1 MVGVVEIVAGIT
13 AAAGLGGTAWGA
25 FAHLSARIEA
35 SKAGLVAEQA
45 KFIETT
51 LAREERC
58 REENHELRNEITMT
72 QARLLVVERSAML
85 AEVHLEVRGKLDQV
99 LNHFGIAPAIEPAK
113 LEVVPHG

>member
-1 MVGVVEIVAGIT
+1 MGIAEIVAGVT
-13 AAAGLGGTAWGA
+13 ALGGLSATAWGA
-25 FAHLSARIEA
+25 YAHLVTKIEA

-45 KFIETT
+45 AFIKTT
-51 LAREERC
+51 LDREERC

-99 LNHFGIAPAIEPAK
+99 LNHFGIVPEVKPAA
-113 LEVVPHG
+113 LEVIRNG

>member
-1 MVGVVEIVAGIT
+1 MDVAAIVAGIT
-13 AAAGLGGTAWGA
+13 AVSGMAATAWGGY
-25 FAHLSARIEA
+25 AHLANKIEA

-45 KFIETT
+45 AFIKTT
-51 LAREERC
+51 LEREERC

-99 LNHFGIAPAIEPAK
+99 LDHFGIAPAIKPAP
-113 LEVVPHG
+113 LEVITHG